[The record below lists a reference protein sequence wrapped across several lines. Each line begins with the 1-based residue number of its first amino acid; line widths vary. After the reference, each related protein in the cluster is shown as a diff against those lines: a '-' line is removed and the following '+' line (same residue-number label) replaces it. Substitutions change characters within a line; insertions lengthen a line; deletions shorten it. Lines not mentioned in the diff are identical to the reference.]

1 MREENS
7 SNRPCLLPRFRINAL
22 EFTCLSVKFKRSAA
36 HSRTAMLIASGKAAI
51 WHGAVFTC
59 TASANVLPPRAP
71 GPIPVAFTIS
81 SSSFSSSA
89 VRSSFAEEPTGRK
102 SADFAMPATLSNV
115 PPMPT
120 PITSGGHAFA
130 ALWRTQSMTSLRMPC
145 LPAPGGS
152 ITTREALSDP
162 PPFNSTCNLH
172 PAFSL
177 K

>member
-7 SNRPCLLPRFRINAL
+7 SNRPCLLPCFRINAL
-22 EFTCLSVKFKRSAA
+22 EFTCLNVKFKRSAT
-36 HSRTAMLIASGKAAI
+36 HSRTAHVNSEWQSRDMARRRVHMHGKRQRFASK
-51 WHGAVFTC
+51 
-59 TASANVLPPRAP
+59 SAR
-71 GPIPVAFTIS
+71 PIPVAFTIS

-130 ALWRTQSMTSLRMPC
+130 ALCRTQSMTSLRMPC
-145 LPAPGGS
+145 FACAWRQHNHIAKRCRTRHLQQHMQPAS
-152 ITTREALSDP
+152 S
-162 PPFNSTCNLH
+162 
-172 PAFSL
+172 FSL